1 MNSKAFMMLGP
12 GTGGQQRGNWTE
24 EALILL
30 LSSQAHGQRSDHSLS
45 VKMWAGRNMQW
56 HYSKVVQP
64 IFRTEATH
72 VLLFFFSTLEASP

>member
-12 GTGGQQRGNWTE
+12 GLGAIERKLTE
-24 EALILL
+24 EALIFCCL
-30 LSSQAHGQRSDHSLS
+30 QAHGQRSDHSLS

-72 VLLFFFSTLEASP
+72 VLLFFLAP